1 MGTIEPAKCTPKRKQ
16 GMIVPAFHQGV
27 GWVWGCQDFSRL
39 ALSVIRLLRS
49 VILGLPASKS
59 PTLPVQNA
67 DSFFLAARL
76 GLWDLSSWTRDP
88 TCAPCIESV
97 ESSPLEPG
105 KSQEC
110 NAWAWSQ
117 SHLIWGW
124 GVGICILNKFPKG
137 SLLSLKFIE
146 L

>member
-1 MGTIEPAKCTPKRKQ
+1 MGIIEPAKCTPKRKQ
-16 GMIVPAFHQGV
+16 GMIVPAFHRGV

-39 ALSVIRLLRS
+39 ALSVIRLLRC

-88 TCAPCIESV
+88 TCAPVLKVWSLHRWTTRKV
-97 ESSPLEPG
+97 PRMQRLGLVPVPLNLRLG
-105 KSQEC
+105 C
-110 NAWAWSQ
+110 
-117 SHLIWGW
+117 
-124 GVGICILNKFPKG
+124 G
-137 SLLSLKFIE
+137 SLRFK
-146 L
+146 